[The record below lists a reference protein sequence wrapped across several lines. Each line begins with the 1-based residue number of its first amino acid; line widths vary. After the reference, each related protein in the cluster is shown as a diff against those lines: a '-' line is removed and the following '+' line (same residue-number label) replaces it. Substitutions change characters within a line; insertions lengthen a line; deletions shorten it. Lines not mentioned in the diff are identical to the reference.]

1 MLAVVGLGN
10 PGAAYRNTRHNA
22 GFMLLDSMVEGKYE
36 GRISFRRSASE
47 TIKNFF
53 GMRISFRKSSGIYSS
68 VEGEIEGNKVLFV
81 KPNTFMNESGKAL
94 TSLRTKGVIRDLSE
108 LLVVVDDVDLEI
120 GSFRIRSKGSAGGHN
135 GLKSIIAS
143 LGTEDFARLRIGV
156 GPRPL
161 GSDMVTYV
169 LEVFRSQEREIIDN
183 TFKKASMCIE
193 AWITGGIENAHA
205 EITNVLKT

>member
-10 PGAAYRNTRHNA
+10 PGTAYRNTRHNA
-22 GFMLLDSMVEGKYE
+22 GFMLLDSMVEGKYK
-36 GRISFRRSASE
+36 GRISFRRSAAE
-47 TIKNFF
+47 TVKNFF
-53 GMRISFRKSSGIYSS
+53 GMRVSFKKSSGIYSS

-94 TSLRTKGVIRDLSE
+94 TSLCTKGVIRDLSE

-120 GSFRIRSKGSAGGHN
+120 GNFRIRSKGSAGGHN
-135 GLKSIIAS
+135 GLKSIITS
-143 LGTEDFARLRIGV
+143 LGTDDFARLRIGV
-156 GPRPL
+156 GPRPS

-169 LEVFRSQEREIIDN
+169 LEIFRSQELEIIDKV
-183 TFKKASMCIE
+183 FEKASMCIE